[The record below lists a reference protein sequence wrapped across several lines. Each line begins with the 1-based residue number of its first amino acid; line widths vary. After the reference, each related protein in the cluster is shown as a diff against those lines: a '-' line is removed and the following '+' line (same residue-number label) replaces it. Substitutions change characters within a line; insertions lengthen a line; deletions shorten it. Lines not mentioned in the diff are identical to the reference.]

1 MYLIYST
8 NVLSFFSVIPEQ
20 IDAFVLFWH
29 DFYNPDVVE
38 IGLLH

>member
-1 MYLIYST
+1 MHSPDLF
-8 NVLSFFSVIPEQ
+8 LFFSVIPEK

-29 DFYNPDVVE
+29 DFNNSDVE